1 MKKNLLSII
10 LGALFCTQSYAAMPH
25 HLDFETI
32 VHDANNS
39 VLVTKPAGVR
49 ISILRGSAKGDIV
62 YEETHTITTNETGV
76 AAIKIGT
83 GRIAQ
88 GFFPNINW
96 ALGPYFIKTEI
107 DPTGGSAYSI
117 AGTSEL
123 ISVTHVLHE
132 SGNASNKTSAGQ
144 GINAGGT
151 ISIATANGFSG
162 SVADNG
168 ATAVITLNPLV
179 SPALGG
185 IPTAP
190 TAPAGTNTM
199 QLANTAFVTTAVS
212 SRAPLAS
219 PTFTGTPRAPAPA
232 ATSNSTQLATTA
244 FVVSKTGAKAD
255 INNPTFTGLLTAP
268 LANINGGTI
277 NSTTVGATS
286 PASGAFT
293 NLSASGIT
301 TLSNATPSTSTGT
314 GALVV
319 SGGLGVGGTVT
330 AGGFVG
336 PISATSFNGIV
347 QIANGGTGSSTS
359 TDALANLGAAP
370 LASPNF
376 TGSVTIPAGT
386 INAGSIGATTPGT
399 GAFTSLTASGITTI
413 ANTTPSTGPGTG
425 ALVVNGGLGVAGTIN
440 AGAFS
445 GPINANNVTG
455 VLGTAN
461 GGTGVS
467 SAAQNLVFAAPI
479 SGSGAP
485 SFRAL
490 VAADLPAMPPVSAGW
505 GLTGNA
511 GMVDGVNFIGTTD
524 DVPFTIRVG
533 NVQAGRIE
541 KLIGSPTGGDA
552 GNTFFGYLAG
562 KANTGA
568 RNVAMGYESLS
579 FNNSGVNNIAIGS
592 SALRYNTTGGG
603 NIAVGNSAMW
613 NNFTGMLNTSIGLSA
628 MFMVTSGNENVAV
641 GANSSGNLGA
651 SSFNVAAGV
660 STLSASRIGSGNTA
674 IGYQAISNLD
684 NSAFNTALGYQA
696 FTNAPPGTTN
706 STAVGNGAQVTASN
720 MIRLGN
726 TAVTIIQG
734 NAAYTQ
740 SSDQRLKED
749 IQPLAEGTN
758 FIMKLRPVS
767 YRMKNPADNRRNWGL
782 IAQDI
787 EALLGT
793 DNAMLTVSG
802 DTDRTLGLRYTD
814 FIAPLIKAVQEQEE
828 VIKSLEGKN
837 SQLQAQMNTLQAQVA
852 NLHKL
857 ISEKGK
863 SKH

>member
-1 MKKNLLSII
+1 MKKNLFSII
-10 LGALFCTQSYAAMPH
+10 IGALFCAQSYAAIPQ

-32 VHDANNS
+32 IHDAHNS
-39 VLVTKPAGVR
+39 VLVTKPVGVR

-62 YEETHTITTNETGV
+62 YEETHAITTNETGV

-88 GFFPNINW
+88 GYFPNINW

-107 DPTGGSAYSI
+107 DPTGGSVYSI

-132 SGNASNKTSAGQ
+132 GGNASNKTSAGQ

-168 ATAVITLNPLV
+168 TTAVITLNPLV

-190 TAPAGTNTM
+190 TAPAGTSTT
-199 QLANTAFVTTAVS
+199 QLATTAFVTTAVTPL
-212 SRAPLAS
+212 APKAS

-232 ATSNSTQLATTA
+232 STSNSTQLATTA

-293 NLSASGIT
+293 NLTASGIT
-301 TLSNATPSTSTGT
+301 TLSNATPSTSTST

-319 SGGLGVGGTVT
+319 SGGIGVGGTVT

-336 PISATSFNGIV
+336 PISATSFNGTV
-347 QIANGGTGSSTS
+347 QIANGGTGASTS
-359 TDALANLGAAP
+359 ADALTNLGAAP

-461 GGTGVS
+461 GGTGVA
-467 SAAQNLVFAAPI
+467 SAPQNFVFAAPV
-479 SGSGAP
+479 SGSGVP

-490 VAADLPAMPPVSAGW
+490 VAADLPAMPPVSSGW

-511 GMVDGVNFIGTTD
+511 GMVDGVNFMGTTD
-524 DVPFTIRVG
+524 SAPINFRVNNQKAG
-533 NVQAGRIE
+533 KIDANNAAIGYRAFISNTSGRI
-541 KLIGSPTGGDA
+541 
-552 GNTFFGYLAG
+552 
-562 KANTGA
+562 
-568 RNVAMGYESLS
+568 
-579 FNNSGVNNIAIGS
+579 
-592 SALRYNTTGGG
+592 
-603 NIAVGNSAMW
+603 
-613 NNFTGMLNTSIGLSA
+613 
-628 MFMVTSGNENVAV
+628 NVAV
-641 GANSSGNLGA
+641 GTEALRDNTTGDG
-651 SSFNVAAGV
+651 NVA
-660 STLSASRIGSGNTA
+660 IGPEALRANTTAFGNTAVGALALNTVTGGYNTAVGAAAMPHPETTSYNTA
-674 IGYQAISNLD
+674 IGAYSML
-684 NSAFNTALGYQA
+684 Y
-696 FTNAPPGTTN
+696 APAGTTN
-706 STAVGNGAQVTASN
+706 STAIGANSRVTGSN
-720 MIRLGN
+720 MIRFGD
-726 TAVTIIQG
+726 TQITTIQG
-734 NAAYTQ
+734 QVQYTAA
-740 SSDQRLKED
+740 SDQRLKEN
-749 IQPLAEGTN
+749 IQPLGN
-758 FIMKLRPVS
+758 GSRFIMKLNPVS
-767 YRMKNPADNRRNWGL
+767 YRMKDSTDNRSNWGFL
-782 IAQDI
+782 AQDV
-787 EALLGT
+787 ERLVGT
-793 DNAMLTVSG
+793 DNAMLTVGG
-802 DTDRTLGLRYTD
+802 DTERTLGLRYTD
-814 FIAPLIKAVQEQEE
+814 FIAPLVKTVQEQQTT
-828 VIKSLEGKN
+828 ITDLEQKN
-837 SQLQAQMNTLQAQVA
+837 RELEAKNRELQQVDDKMKAQIA
-852 NLHKL
+852 NLKAGFDSL
-857 ISEKGK
+857 LQKVGEIGK
-863 SKH
+863 RQNAAK